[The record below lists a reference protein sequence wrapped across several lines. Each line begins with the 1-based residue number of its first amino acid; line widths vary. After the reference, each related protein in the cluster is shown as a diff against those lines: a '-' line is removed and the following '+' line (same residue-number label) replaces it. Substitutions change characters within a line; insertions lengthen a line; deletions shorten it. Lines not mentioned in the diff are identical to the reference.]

1 MINRRF
7 KRTVLNI
14 IGGPFKYNGKW
25 CVTVNCACDENKKS
39 QAILRFTERSDA
51 EMVSVGY
58 SWFTSI

>member
-14 IGGPFKYNGKW
+14 IGGPIKYNGKW
-25 CVTVNCACDENKKS
+25 CVAVDCVCDENKKS
-39 QAILRFTERSDA
+39 QSLLRFTERSDA

-58 SWFTSI
+58 SWVTSI